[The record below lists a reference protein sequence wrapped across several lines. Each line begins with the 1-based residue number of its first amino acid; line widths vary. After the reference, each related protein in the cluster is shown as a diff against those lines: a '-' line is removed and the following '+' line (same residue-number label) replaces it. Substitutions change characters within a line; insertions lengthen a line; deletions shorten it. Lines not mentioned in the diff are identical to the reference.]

1 LNGNSKI
8 INAVKRQRN
17 LGLLRKQHTGQES
30 DIFIKYLIQD
40 QAKALV
46 TPSKQMCWHP
56 LVIKYCLANYRSQ
69 SSYDQLSKSGFLK
82 LPSGRLLQ
90 YYKQFNK
97 QESSWNYENI
107 NQMNQNFEHHSY
119 SIQSKLGILIFD
131 EMKIKEGLIW
141 SQHNNQLLGFTD
153 VECMQDRSDEEF
165 LASNVL
171 QFFF

>member
-1 LNGNSKI
+1 MLNFQK
-8 INAVKRQRN
+8 KTLLQKH
-17 LGLLRKQHTGQES
+17 LRKQHTGQES
-30 DIFIKYLIQD
+30 DIFIKYLIQN

-46 TPSKQMCWHP
+46 TPSKQMRWHP

-90 YYKQFNK
+90 YYRQFNK

-171 QFFF
+171 QIFF